1 MTLVHRLEN
10 MSSLSSLDEIYDDF
24 DLSGSDD
31 ENNNSSKLYMQKF
44 QNKVDFSMKNERQM
58 KDKSDRATTDHA
70 LDRRSCSILFKMM
83 NQGIFTEVNGCI
95 STGKEA
101 NIYHVKNGDDT
112 DLAIK
117 VYMTSI
123 MPFKSRDKYVKGDFR
138 MRHGYS
144 KATSWKLVCK
154 WSEKEYR
161 NLLRINQSGLINAP
175 KPLRLKGVVLLM
187 TFIGKDGVPA
197 PKLKDVCLE
206 EEEEENMG
214 EGKGDKQTPNWSN
227 LYSQVINDIRTLFQ
241 KCRLVHADLSEYNLL
256 YLDGKVWMI
265 DVSQAVEHESPQA
278 LEYLR
283 TDCHNI
289 NTFFRKQGVSTL
301 TLRELFEW
309 VVNPTLPSPDDPS
322 SVECLAS
329 LLREASIRGMN
340 ETMEKEDEA
349 FRFVHI
355 PRNLSVSYPF
365 IRDFLK
371 LQRGQLLPSDIY
383 YAAIT
388 GLKSDLTGA
397 AQPSPSTEQVT
408 ENKEPESDAESVSSE
423 KASVYSDAAS
433 EAKKDEK
440 TKVKGAPRPRNES
453 PESRRNR
460 KKAIKQEQAE
470 NRKHKIPKHVKRRK
484 IKK

>member
-1 MTLVHRLEN
+1 MTLSISSRN
-10 MSSLSSLDEIYDDF
+10 MSLWSSLEEAYDNLG
-24 DLSGSDD
+24 LSESDG
-31 ENNNSSKLYMQKF
+31 ECNNSTKLYMQKF
-44 QNKVDFSMKNERQM
+44 QSKVDFSMKNERKL
-58 KDKSDRATTDHA
+58 KDKSDKATTDHA

-83 NQGIFTEVNGCI
+83 NQEIFSEVNGCI

-101 NIYHVKNGDDT
+101 NIYHVKNKENVDF
-112 DLAIK
+112 AIK

-123 MPFKSRDKYVKGDFR
+123 MPFKSRDKYVNGDFR

-144 KATSWKLVCK
+144 KSTSWKLVCK

-161 NLLRINQSGLINAP
+161 NLLRINQSGLISAP

-187 TFIGKDGVPA
+187 TFVGKDGIPA
-197 PKLKDVCLE
+197 PKLKDVCFQE
-206 EEEEENMG
+206 SDC
-214 EGKGDKQTPNWSN
+214 KDAPDWAD
-227 LYSQVINDIRTLFQ
+227 LYFQVVHDIRTLFQ

-256 YLDGKVWMI
+256 YLDGRVWMI

-289 NTFFRKQGVSTL
+289 NIFFRKQGVSTL

-309 VVNPTLPSPDDPS
+309 VVNPSLPAPDDPS
-322 SVECLAS
+322 SRECLMS
-329 LLREASIRGMN
+329 LLREASIRGLN
-340 ETMEKEDEA
+340 ETIEKEDEA
-349 FRFVHI
+349 FRYVHI

-365 IRDFLK
+365 VRDFLK
-371 LQRGQLLPSDIY
+371 IQRGQLSHSDIY

-388 GLKSDLTGA
+388 GLKPDLTGILT
-397 AQPSPSTEQVT
+397 QPQVIK
-408 ENKEPESDAESVSSE
+408 ENNECESDNESITDKASITSEISSE
-423 KASVYSDAAS
+423 SISEDVTKA
-433 EAKKDEK
+433 K
-440 TKVKGAPRPRNES
+440 TNARPRNES
-453 PESRRNR
+453 PESRKNR

-470 NRKHKIPKHVKRRK
+470 KRKHKIPKYVKRRK

>member
-1 MTLVHRLEN
+1 
-10 MSSLSSLDEIYDDF
+10 MSSCSSLDEAYDDL
-24 DLSGSDD
+24 DLSDSDN
-31 ENNNSSKLYMQKF
+31 ENNNSTKLYMQKF
-44 QNKVDFSMKNERQM
+44 QSKVDLSMKNEKQM

-83 NQGIFTEVNGCI
+83 NQDIFSEVNGCI

-101 NIYHVKNGDDT
+101 NIYHVKNKENVDF
-112 DLAIK
+112 AIK

-144 KATSWKLVCK
+144 KSTSWKLVCK

-187 TFIGKDGVPA
+187 TFVGKDGIPA
-197 PKLKDVCLE
+197 PKLKDVCLQE
-206 EEEEENMG
+206 SDY
-214 EGKGDKQTPNWSN
+214 KDTPDWSA
-227 LYSQVINDIRTLFQ
+227 LYFHVIQDIRTLFQ

-289 NTFFRKQGVSTL
+289 NKFFRKQGVSTL

-309 VVNPTLPSPDDPS
+309 VVNPSLPAPDDPLS
-322 SVECLAS
+322 EVCLTS
-329 LLREASIRGMN
+329 LLREASLRGLN
-340 ETMEKEDEA
+340 ETIEKEDEA
-349 FRFVHI
+349 FRYVHI

-365 IRDFLK
+365 VRDFLK
-371 LQRGQLLPSDIY
+371 IQSGQLSHSDIY

-388 GLKSDLTGA
+388 GLKPDLTGA
-397 AQPSPSTEQVT
+397 LVHPQLIKETEVKSDN
-408 ENKEPESDAESVSSE
+408 EPLADNASLDLNKSSVSTS
-423 KASVYSDAAS
+423 
-433 EAKKDEK
+433 
-440 TKVKGAPRPRNES
+440 KGASKAKSIARPRDES

-470 NRKHKIPKHVKRRK
+470 KRKHKIPKYVKKRK